1 MPQYLSAIPVFNCQ
15 NSTLIE
21 RAFDGF
27 SYYNVD
33 IMLGENY

>member
-1 MPQYLSAIPVFNCQ
+1 MPQYLSAIEASNCQ

-27 SYYNVD
+27 SYYNVE
-33 IMLGENY
+33 IMPGENY